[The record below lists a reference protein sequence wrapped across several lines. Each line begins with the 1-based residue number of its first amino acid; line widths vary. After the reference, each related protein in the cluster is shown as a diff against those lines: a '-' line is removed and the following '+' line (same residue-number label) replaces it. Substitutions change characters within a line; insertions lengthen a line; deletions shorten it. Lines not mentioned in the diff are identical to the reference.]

1 MSTLALPADFKS
13 PVSAEDLKNC
23 AAKYDIKIKPG
34 AEEDAYLLLLQSAE
48 ALHRTLDQSPDYIHP
63 GLEPTPTTEPRKF
76 FKAPEAEN
84 PLNGWSH
91 GCDLTA
97 EKPTNSLLA
106 GRTFVVKDNVSVA
119 GLPTTLGLPAWFQ
132 SRSREYVPSSIDATI
147 VKRLLEAGATL
158 KGTSVCESYSAAP
171 MSITSASGC
180 VHNPWARA
188 HTCGGSSS
196 GSGALMGQKAV
207 AEAGIPIDD
216 GARTVDL
223 AVGGDQG
230 GSIRLPAAYNGIYG
244 LKPTHG
250 LIPYTGVLSIVP
262 MIDHVG
268 PMATKLED
276 IAAMLQVMAGYDGI
290 DPRMT
295 PESPMPSQ
303 VKDYPGILNE
313 FAKEAKGKKGTMKVG
328 LLKEA
333 FDFPM
338 LSDEVRDT
346 VRRNA
351 MEYFAAA
358 GAEVVEVSVPMHRE
372 GPAVWTVAA
381 RTAISDYGLAVK
393 PPGYL
398 TYQPDHVDLQWPP
411 TQEMFNALTAIN
423 PTIMNLVF
431 STDYVREVFG
441 TNIEFKAHRKVFE
454 LRAAYNAIFKD
465 IDVLITPTVPTV
477 AFPFPES
484 TKGGTESGEIMERV
498 KAAVGL
504 SYNTCAFNVTG
515 HPAMSVPCGFGEA
528 ATEGVGKLPI
538 GMQVIGRRWEDDMV
552 LKAAALFEMGKTEQ
566 SVALANLSVS

>member
-13 PVSAEDLKNC
+13 PVSAEDLKDR
-23 AAKYDIKIKPG
+23 ASKYNIKINPG
-34 AEEDAYLLLLQSAE
+34 AEEDAYLLLLPSAE
-48 ALHRTLDQSPDYIHP
+48 ALHRTLDQCPDYIHP
-63 GLEPTPTTEPRKF
+63 DLAPTPTTDPRKF
-76 FKAPEAEN
+76 YKVPEAEN

-97 EKPTNSLLA
+97 QKPTSSLLA

-119 GLPTTLGLPAWFQ
+119 GLPTTLGLPAWLQ
-132 SRSREYVPSSIDATI
+132 SRSGEYVPSSIDATI
-147 VKRLLEAGATL
+147 VRRLLEAGATL
-158 KGTSVCESYSAAP
+158 KGTS
-171 MSITSASGC
+171 
-180 VHNPWARA
+180 A

-196 GSGALMGQKAV
+196 GSGALIGQKAV
-207 AEAGIPIDD
+207 ADAGNSID
-216 GARTVDL
+216 AASRTVDL

-290 DPRMT
+290 DARMT

-303 VKDYPGILNE
+303 VKDYPAILDE
-313 FAKEAKGKKGTMKVG
+313 FTKEAKSKKGTMKVG

-351 MEYFAAA
+351 MGYFTAA
-358 GAEVVEVSVPMHRE
+358 GAEVVEVSIPMHRE

-381 RTAISDYGLAVK
+381 RTAISDYGVAVK
-393 PPGYL
+393 PPGFL
-398 TYQPDHVDLQWPP
+398 TYQPEHVDLQWPP
-411 TQEMFNALTAIN
+411 SQEMFDALTAIN

-431 STDYVREVFG
+431 STDYVRETFG

-454 LRAAYNAIFKD
+454 LRAAYDATFKD
-465 IDVLITPTVPTV
+465 VDILITPTVPTV

-552 LKAAALFEMGKTEQ
+552 LKAAALFEMGKTKQ
-566 SVALANLSVS
+566 SVALTNLSVS

>member
-1 MSTLALPADFKS
+1 M
-13 PVSAEDLKNC
+13 
-23 AAKYDIKIKPG
+23 
-34 AEEDAYLLLLQSAE
+34 
-48 ALHRTLDQSPDYIHP
+48 
-63 GLEPTPTTEPRKF
+63 
-76 FKAPEAEN
+76 
-84 PLNGWSH
+84 
-91 GCDLTA
+91 
-97 EKPTNSLLA
+97 
-106 GRTFVVKDNVSVA
+106 KDNISVA
-119 GLPTTLGLPAWFQ
+119 GVPTMLGLPARFQ
-132 SRSREYVPSSIDATI
+132 SRSGEYVPSSIDATI
-147 VKRLLEAGATL
+147 VRRLLEAGATL

-188 HTCGGSSS
+188 HTSGGSSS
-196 GSGALMGQKAV
+196 GSGALIGQKAV
-207 AEAGIPIDD
+207 AEAGISIDAV
-216 GARTVDL
+216 ARTVDL

-250 LIPYTGVLSIVP
+250 LIPYTGVISLVP

-276 IAAMLQVMAGYDGI
+276 IALMLQVMAGYDGI
-290 DPRMT
+290 DARMT

-303 VKDYPGILNE
+303 VKDYPAILNE
-313 FAKEAKGKKGTMKVG
+313 FIKGAKVEKPKLKIG

-351 MEYFAAA
+351 TEYFTAA

-381 RTAISDYGLAVK
+381 RTAISDFGLAVK

-398 TYQPDHVDLQWPP
+398 TYQPDHIDLQWPP
-411 TQEMFNALTAIN
+411 TQEMFDALTAIN
-423 PTIMNLVF
+423 PTIMNLIF
-431 STDYVREVFG
+431 STEYVRETFG
-441 TNIEFKAHRKVFE
+441 TPIECKAHRKVFG
-454 LRAAYNAIFKD
+454 LRAAYDAIFKD
-465 IDVLITPTVPTV
+465 VDVLITPTVPTV

-484 TKGGTESGEIMERV
+484 TKGGTESGGIMERV

-528 ATEGVGKLPI
+528 ATEGVGQLPI
-538 GMQVIGRRWEDDMV
+538 GMQIIGRRWEDDMV
-552 LKAAALFEMGKTEQ
+552 LKAAALFEMGKSEQ
-566 SVALANLSVS
+566 SVAL